1 MCCSFYP
8 FLCNILCRWLI
19 AFIYKYCCMRLL
31 NIVPG
36 FLLNISN
43 MVKIFLSNVDF
54 LTWFFHIAYDILL
67 ILFNDSVASQA
78 FNLLFFHQKVFYYNK
93 STQDV
98 MKSLD
103 WLKMKQLSIF
113 NWTAYWWR
121 CYYTNWMCVAF
132 LLD

>member
-54 LTWFFHIAYDILL
+54 LTWFFHIAYDIL
-67 ILFNDSVASQA
+67 
-78 FNLLFFHQKVFYYNK
+78 YY
-93 STQDV
+93 SMIV
-98 MKSLD
+98 LH
-103 WLKMKQLSIF
+103 LKLSIF
-113 NWTAYWWR
+113 YFFIKKYFITTKVHKMLWKALIGWKWSNFPYSIEQHIDEDVIIQIE
-121 CYYTNWMCVAF
+121 CVWPF
-132 LLD
+132 I